1 MVIAAVAAF
10 ALNGGSN
17 STPHFERRL
26 AFYAVIACW
35 FLFGAVFVFKKR
47 TPGAREAK
55 RDRTAIAGIA
65 LEAAGIFMVWFQPLQ
80 RKQFAPGPEAVG
92 WGLELLAVIV
102 AAASVVLV
110 HAACR
115 HLGKQWAVSARLV
128 EGHTLIQDGPYRFV
142 RNPIYLGM
150 FGMLLA
156 TGLFLTQWIPL
167 LIASLLFILGTYIRI
182 RTEERLLH
190 GAFGSEFEAYT
201 RRVPAFIPGIY

>member
-1 MVIAAVAAF
+1 VLIAAIAAF
-10 ALNGGSN
+10 ALTAGLN
-17 STPHFERRL
+17 SAPNFERQV
-26 AFYAVIACW
+26 AFYAVIVCW
-35 FLFGAVFVFKKR
+35 FVFAAVFVFKKR
-47 TPGAREAK
+47 TPATREAK
-55 RDRTAIAGIA
+55 RDRTAIVGIA

-80 RKQFAPGPEAVG
+80 RKQFAPGPQALG
-92 WGLELLAVIV
+92 WGLAVLAVII
-102 AAASVVLV
+102 AAASVALV

-128 EGHTLIQDGPYRFV
+128 EGHRLIQDGPYRFV

-156 TGLFLTQWIPL
+156 TGLLLTQWIPL

-182 RTEERLLH
+182 RTEEQLLR

-201 RRVPAFIPGIY
+201 SRVPAFIPGIY